1 MDKFW
6 ETIITV
12 ASGIIG
18 VAVLSVIVSRRSQ
31 TPQVIQAGGSAFANS
46 LGVAMSPVTDR
57 PYNINLAYPNSG
69 FGGFAPMTSG
79 NFGAGF

>member
-12 ASGIIG
+12 SSGIIA

-31 TPQVIQAGGSAFANS
+31 TPAVIQAGGSAFANN
-46 LGVAMSPVTDR
+46 LGVAMSPVTDAR
-57 PYNINLAYPNSG
+57 YAINTGYPGQSA
-69 FGGFAPMTSG
+69 FSPFVSGGFAT
-79 NFGAGF
+79 GF